1 MPEINNTFVRGK
13 MNQDLDE
20 RLVPS
25 GEYRDAINLE
35 ISTSEGSNVGSL
47 QNILG
52 NEKKVNKFVDPQ
64 TTFVST
70 WTAGGIGSLT
80 NPVVVG
86 SFVDNTNDN
95 IYWFIASDNVSAIA
109 EFVQSSQVLRPILVD
124 TQNILNF
131 SEDYL
136 ITGINVIEGNLY
148 WTDDQTE
155 PKTINI
161 ATWRGYNT
169 QSNSFPEDFG
179 THTQLS
185 GRNFEE
191 ADITVIKKQPL
202 SPPTLTLLDTFRP
215 GSLNTFS
222 FNRNFGVADGA
233 GGWVPVAPG
242 DTFPLFTND
251 NILGFK
257 IGDNIEAI
265 HTTETET
272 EKFTFVT
279 KFQVKNLPFYD
290 AANTRYEV
298 ECVMNS
304 FDLDGEEIS
313 NDVLVYEASLVEPDG
328 IFKLD
333 FVRFAYRYKFENNQ
347 YSPLGPFSEVA
358 FKPTGQYEWD
368 SSKGFNSSMEN
379 SVKTI
384 ELSDIELINNV
395 KEVEILYKNDSSNVI
410 YSVDTV
416 EKSDIVSGYKYVIDT
431 ELIYAVI
438 DSNQILR
445 PWDNVP
451 RLAKSQEL
459 ISNRIVY
466 GNYLQNFNVKKSQEA
481 ITSSFLSTDPPTDEL
496 RPTSTVKSARSYQA
510 GIVYMDK
517 YGRQSPVFSSTD
529 SATEIGKEYSFAKNS
544 LQARGPAVANAPD
557 WATHFKYF
565 VKDASGGY
573 YNLAM
578 DRYYIAED
586 GNFWLSFPS
595 ADRNKVTEQSF
606 LELKKEHTTDE
617 AVLNKAK
624 FKVLDIANEAPN
636 FIKERTY
643 KIGQI
648 TDQDVFDDDSYPAAS
663 FLYIDVQKSA
673 WDASSAKGLESR
685 SGLYVKVEGGT
696 KNTELIKVV
705 NIALFDTNYRLSL
718 GSKLPIDIEDTV
730 GTEGDKKPGIG
741 LSIFTK
747 EIENKPEFTGRFF
760 VKLDSQDIART
771 HIVQE
776 IDDALA
782 SNYDVIAGVS
792 NMLRLKV
799 DSGDN
804 YYTTWQHR
812 VTKGRWQ
819 ADESYAYQILSGKKV
834 TSLAEAVRSLL
845 IPSSTPQT
853 GFGVKAGQRE
863 ISITYHGQ
871 RPGSLGNGETK
882 AESVFVNSLRTPGT
896 KISFTGI
903 GAEADQVVYTIL
915 ESNSVSIRNYDKRGE
930 VKSDKNWYSNK
941 RSRID
946 LLLDIPISL
955 GVTDTNFPLTTN
967 NFQSVNSFGLNILS
981 DFESE
986 TTFSSSN
993 PAIFETE
1000 PVEQA
1005 DLDIYFEASKAFP
1018 ISELNDL
1025 KTLDYY
1031 NAFSFGNGVES
1042 NRVRDDF
1049 NAPTIAKGVKASA
1062 TLSEPYQEDRLST
1075 GLIYS
1080 GIFNSTSGT
1089 NELNQFIQALPIT
1102 KNLDPVY
1109 SSIQKLHARDTN
1121 LVVFC
1126 EDKVLRVYADKDALF
1141 NADGNTNLVST
1152 NRVLG
1157 NADAFAGEFGISK
1170 NPESFAS
1177 YGFRAY
1183 FTDSN
1188 RGVVCRLSN
1197 NGIEVISD
1205 YGMVDFFADNLSSSS
1220 NIMGSFDDDKSSY
1233 NVSVCNLT
1241 SEWRNKFKG
1250 FSKAY
1255 GSNNWTEYTPNDT
1268 VLSFKE
1274 KTNGWESRKSFSKY
1288 GGVSLNDVY
1297 YTFYEGEI
1305 WEHNIETVDRGKFY
1319 GVHFDSAV
1327 KFVANDLPASAKK
1340 FKALNYTGSN
1350 SKEYR
1355 YQLNAQSSKLSIAQV
1370 IASNIT
1376 PTIETV
1382 HKEGWY
1388 AKNLTTDLQSGFIK
1402 EFANKENKFFQKITG
1417 TKTYF
1422 NSSTDTNID
1431 SREISVQ
1438 GLGSAYAI
1446 GGDYITNTDISF
1458 FMDPTCFT
1466 IIS

>member
-1 MPEINNTFVRGK
+1 MPEINNTFVKGK

-52 NEKKVNKFVDPQ
+52 NDKKNNSFIDPQ
-64 TTFVST
+64 TNQISVWST
-70 WTAGGIGSLT
+70 GGIESISGKKI
-80 NPVVVG
+80 G
-86 SFVDNTNDN
+86 SFVDNQNDS
-95 IYWFIASDNVSAIA
+95 IYWFIAGDGISAIA
-109 EFVQSSQVLRPILVD
+109 EFVQASNVVVPILVD

-148 WTDDQTE
+148 WTDNQTE

-161 ATWRGYNT
+161 NKWKKYST
-169 QSNSFPEDFG
+169 QTNGTPYSF
-179 THTQLS
+179 TAHTQLPIFQS
-185 GRNFEE
+185 QNTRDWEE

-215 GSLNTFS
+215 GVNSTFY
-222 FNRNFGVADGA
+222 FDANFSYEDPNNA
-233 GGWVPVAPG
+233 GSYIPIPPRT
-242 DTFPLFTND
+242 TFTITTVSD
-251 NILGFK
+251 ISGFK
-257 IGDNIEAI
+257 VGDNIEALSI
-265 HTTETET
+265 GGGTVPEEAQGG
-272 EKFTFVT
+272 EA
-279 KFQVKNLPFYD
+279 KFQVKSLPVYSTT
-290 AANTRYEV
+290 NSNYEMECIMGSWVAPV
-298 ECVMNS
+298 EFVINS
-304 FDLDGEEIS
+304 TVSFQADLI
-313 NDVLVYEASLVEPDG
+313 EPDG

-333 FVRFAYRYKFENNQ
+333 FVRFAYRYKFDNNQ
-347 YSPLGPFSEVA
+347 YSPLGPFSEIA
-358 FKPTGQYEWD
+358 FKPTGIYEWD
-368 SSKGFNSSMEN
+368 STKGFNSSMEN

-384 ELSDIELINNV
+384 ELSNFEVVENV

-410 YSVDTV
+410 YSVSTIQRG
-416 EKSDIVSGYKYVIDT
+416 DIFSGYKYTLDT
-431 ELIYAVI
+431 ELIHSVI

-451 RLAKSQEL
+451 RLAKSQEV

-466 GNYLQNFNVKKSQEA
+466 GNYLQNFNVDESQKELNF
-481 ITSSFLSTDPPTDEL
+481 SFSTQDFVDVDLLPQKTIKTD
-496 RPTSTVKSARSYQA
+496 RAYQA
-510 GIVYMDK
+510 GVVYMDK
-517 YGRQSPVFSSTD
+517 YGRQSPVFSSSD
-529 SATEIGKEYSFAKNS
+529 SAIEIDKKYAAATNS
-544 LQARGPAVANAPD
+544 MQIKGPALSDAPS

-565 VKDASGGY
+565 IKDASSGY

-595 ADRNKVTEQSF
+595 SDRNKITEESF
-606 LELKKEHTTDE
+606 IELKKAHGSEE
-617 AVLNKAK
+617 PVLEKAK
-624 FKVLDIANEAPN
+624 FKVLDIANEAPD
-636 FIKERTY
+636 FIKTKTT
-643 KIGQI
+643 KIGEVI
-648 TDQDVFDDDSYPAAS
+648 DDNIFDAGDYPAVNAQ
-663 FLYIDVQKSA
+663 YIDIKKSEV
-673 WDASSAKGLESR
+673 DSSSAKGVESKSGVYLSVQGNFR
-685 SGLYVKVEGGT
+685 ST
-696 KNTELIKVV
+696 QLIGVAS
-705 NIALFDTNYRLSL
+705 ISLFGSYYRFHLRGNLPLDMDEIVGSSQDLPSDL
-718 GSKLPIDIEDTV
+718 GVRFFI
-730 GTEGDKKPGIG
+730 
-741 LSIFTK
+741 K
-747 EIENKPEFTGRFF
+747 EILNKPEFTGRFF
-760 VKLDSQDIART
+760 VKLDSQSLAKRYIAAE
-771 HIVQE
+771 VDE
-776 IDDALA
+776 ELA
-782 SNYDVIAGVS
+782 SGFAVSASVS
-792 NMLRLKV
+792 NIR
-799 DSGDN
+799 
-804 YYTTWQHR
+804 R
-812 VTKGRWQ
+812 TKITDTNNKTPWRNHVKQGWS
-819 ADESYAYQILSGKKV
+819 ADESYSYRLTPSGIRKN
-834 TSLAEAVRSLL
+834 
-845 IPSSTPQT
+845 
-853 GFGVKAGQRE
+853 GFGLKSGE
-863 ISITYHGQ
+863 TKISISYHGQ
-871 RPGSLGNGETK
+871 RPAELGNDRTSGDAAFISALK
-882 AESVFVNSLRTPGT
+882 TPGT
-896 KISFTGI
+896 KIAITGI
-903 GAEADQVVYTIL
+903 GGNDDTVYQIRETRAFW
-915 ESNSVSIRNYDKRGE
+915 IRNYNRSKTNGFGRFNE
-930 VKSDKNWYSNK
+930 SDIDWSSNK
-941 RSRID
+941 RARFD
-946 LLLDIPISL
+946 LVLDKPIE
-955 GVTDTNFPLTTN
+955 GVGVVDSNFPLNYKSASKQSTN
-967 NFQSVNSFGLNILS
+967 TFGIKILTSLDTSNS
-981 DFESE
+981 
-986 TTFSSSN
+986 FSSSS

-1000 PVEQA
+1000 PAEQA
-1005 DLDIYFEASKAFP
+1005 ELDIYFEATKAFP
-1018 ISELNDL
+1018 ISELNSL

-1042 NRVRDDF
+1042 NRIRDDF
-1049 NAPTIAKGVKASA
+1049 NAPTIAKGVKASS

-1205 YGMVDFFADNLSSSS
+1205 YGMVDFFADNLSNSS
-1220 NIMGSFDDDKSSY
+1220 NIVGSFDDDKSSY
-1233 NVSVCNLT
+1233 NISVCNLT
-1241 SEWRNKFKG
+1241 DEWKNKFKG
-1250 FSKAY
+1250 FTKAP
-1255 GSNNWTEYTPNDT
+1255 GSSSWTEYTPNDT

-1297 YTFYEGEI
+1297 YTFEQGEI
-1305 WEHNIETVDRGKFY
+1305 WEHNIDSVDRGCFY

-1327 KFVANDLPASAKK
+1327 KFLVNELPASAKK

-1355 YQLNAQSSKLSIAQV
+1355 YQLNSQSPKLSIAQI

-1417 TKTYF
+1417 DKSYF
-1422 NSSTDTNID
+1422 NSLTDNNLD
-1431 SREISVQ
+1431 ARESSVQ
-1438 GLGSAYAI
+1438 GLGSPMSI
-1446 GGDYITNTDISF
+1446 TGDYVTYVDISF
-1458 FMDPTCFT
+1458 FVDPACFT
-1466 IIS
+1466 IIP

>member
-64 TTFVST
+64 TAVVST
-70 WTAGGIGSLT
+70 WVTGGIYSLA

-161 ATWRGYNT
+161 DTWRGYNT
-169 QSNSFPEDFG
+169 QSNSLPEDFD
-179 THTQLS
+179 THTQVPVS
-185 GRNFEE
+185 QTQNTRNFDE

-215 GSLNTFS
+215 GSQNSFS
-222 FNRNFGVADGA
+222 FDQNFSYED
-233 GGWVPVAPG
+233 PINPG
-242 DTFPLFTND
+242 SYLPLPPRQAFTITTSND
-251 NILGFK
+251 ISGFK
-257 IGDNIEAI
+257 VGDNIEALSI
-265 HTTETET
+265 GGGTTDEEAQGG
-272 EKFTFVT
+272 EA
-279 KFQVKNLPFYD
+279 KFQVKALPVYSAVNSVYQMECIMGSWTAPSDFVINSTVTFQANL
-290 AANTRYEV
+290 
-298 ECVMNS
+298 
-304 FDLDGEEIS
+304 I
-313 NDVLVYEASLVEPDG
+313 EPDG

-333 FVRFAYRYKFENNQ
+333 FVRFAYRYRFDNNQ
-347 YSPLGPFSEVA
+347 YSPIGPFTEVA
-358 FKPTGQYEWD
+358 FKPSGKYEWE
-368 SSKGFNSSMEN
+368 SAKGFNSSMEN

-384 ELSDIELINNV
+384 ELSGIELINNV

-410 YSVDTV
+410 YSVDAV
-416 EKSDIVSGYKYVIDT
+416 EKGDIVAGYKYVIDT

-451 RLAKSQEL
+451 RLAKGQE
-459 ISNRIVY
+459 IIANRLVY
-466 GNYLQNFNVKKSQEA
+466 GNYLQNFNVGKLQKSLDFN
-481 ITSSFLSTDPPTDEL
+481 FLTEDPVEVDLLPEK
-496 RPTSTVKSARSYQA
+496 TVKSGRSYQA
-510 GIVYMDK
+510 GIVYMDE
-517 YGRQSPVFSSTD
+517 YGRQSPVFSSSD
-529 SATEIGKEYSFAKNS
+529 SAVEIDKKYAAAKNS
-544 LQARGPAVANAPD
+544 LQAKGPENINAPD

-565 VKDASGGY
+565 IKDSSSGY

-595 ADRNKVTEQSF
+595 SDRNKLTENSF
-606 LELKKEHTTDE
+606 IELKKTHGSEDP
-617 AVLNKAK
+617 VLVKSK
-624 FKVLDIANEAPN
+624 FKVLDIANEAPD
-636 FIKERTY
+636 FIKTKTT
-643 KIGQI
+643 KIGEV
-648 TDQDVFDDDSYPAAS
+648 TDDNIFDSGDYPAPNAQY
-663 FLYIDVQKSA
+663 LDVLKSEL
-673 WDASSAKGLESR
+673 DASTAKGVESK
-685 SGLYVKVEGGT
+685 SGIYLSVQGNLKSTQIIGVASIT
-696 KNTELIKVV
+696 
-705 NIALFDTNYRLSL
+705 LFGNYYRFHLQ
-718 GSKLPIDIEDTV
+718 GNLPLDIEELV
-730 GTEGDKKPGIG
+730 GSSQAIATDLGVRFF
-741 LSIFTK
+741 SK
-747 EIENKPEFTGRFF
+747 EILNKPEFTGRFF
-760 VKLDSQDIART
+760 VKLDSQSLAKRYIAS
-771 HIVQE
+771 E
-776 IDDALA
+776 LDEDSA
-782 SNYDVIAGVS
+782 SEFAVSASVS
-792 NMLRLKV
+792 NIRRTKV
-799 DSGDN
+799 TATNSVTAWKN
-804 YYTTWQHR
+804 YVRQAQWS
-812 VTKGRWQ
+812 
-819 ADESYAYQILSGKKV
+819 ADESYSYRLTPSGILK
-834 TSLAEAVRSLL
+834 
-845 IPSSTPQT
+845 T
-853 GFGVKAGQRE
+853 GFGVKSGE
-863 ISITYHGQ
+863 TKISISYHGQ
-871 RPGSLGNGETK
+871 RPAELGGGQTSGD
-882 AESVFVNSLRTPGT
+882 AAFVSALKTAGT
-896 KISFTGI
+896 KIAITGI
-903 GAEADQVVYTIL
+903 GADDTVYQITESQVHW
-915 ESNSVSIRNYDKRGE
+915 IRNYNRSQTNGWGRLNS
-930 VKSDKNWYSNK
+930 SDLNWGSNK
-941 RSRID
+941 RARFD
-946 LLLDIPISL
+946 LVLNKAIEGE
-955 GVTDTNFPLTTN
+955 GVNNADFPLDYNGN
-967 NFQSVNSFGLNILS
+967 NSQSNNTFGIKILTSLDTSNS
-981 DFESE
+981 
-986 TTFSSSN
+986 FSSSS

-1049 NAPTIAKGVKASA
+1049 NAPAIAKGVKASA

-1205 YGMVDFFADNLSSSS
+1205 YGMVDFFADNLSNSS

-1241 SEWRNKFKG
+1241 SEWQNKFKG
-1250 FSKAY
+1250 FSK
-1255 GSNNWTEYTPNDT
+1255 SDSSINWAEYTPNDT

-1297 YTFYEGEI
+1297 YTFEGGEI
-1305 WEHNIETVDRGKFY
+1305 WEHNIDTVDRGKFY
-1319 GVHFDSAV
+1319 GAHFDSAV

-1340 FKALNYTGSN
+1340 FKALNYTGTN

-1355 YQLNAQSSKLSIAQV
+1355 YQLNAQSPKLSIAQV
-1370 IASNIT
+1370 IASDIT

>member
-1 MPEINNTFVRGK
+1 MPEINNTFVKGK

-35 ISTSEGSNVGSL
+35 ISTSEGANVGSL

-52 NEKKVNKFVDPQ
+52 NERKNKSFIDPQ
-64 TTFVST
+64 TEQAST
-70 WTAGGIGSLT
+70 WATGGIDDLV

-124 TQNILNF
+124 TTNILNF

-136 ITGINVIEGNLY
+136 ITGINIIEGNLY

-161 ATWRGYNT
+161 DTWRGYNT
-169 QSNSFPEDFG
+169 QSNSFPEDFD
-179 THTQLS
+179 THTQLPIFQS
-185 GRNFEE
+185 QNTRNFDE

-215 GSLNTFS
+215 GENNTFS
-222 FNRNFGVADGA
+222 FNNNFAVTDGST
-233 GGWVPVAPG
+233 GFNPLAPG
-242 DTFPLFTND
+242 ETFTLTTDTP
-251 NILGFK
+251 ILGFK
-257 IGDNIEAI
+257 VGDNIEALSSEQSSTDPDDDGTAI
-265 HTTETET
+265 F
-272 EKFTFVT
+272 KAR
-279 KFQVKNLPFYD
+279 FQVKTLPVYD
-290 AANTRYEV
+290 SSNTNYTMD
-298 ECVMNS
+298 CTMGS
-304 FDLDGEEIS
+304 FDLDGGVIY
-313 NDVLVYEASLVEPDG
+313 DTALAYQATLVEPDG

-333 FVRFAYRYKFENNQ
+333 FVRFAYRYKFNNNQ
-347 YSPLGPFSEVA
+347 YSPIGPFSEVA
-358 FKPTGQYEWD
+358 FKPTGRYEWD

-384 ELSDIELINNV
+384 ELSNFDIANNV

-416 EKSDIVSGYKYVIDT
+416 KRSDVFAGYKYVIDT

-451 RLAKSQEL
+451 RLAKGQE
-459 ISNRIVY
+459 IIANRLVY
-466 GNYLQNFNVKKSQEA
+466 GNYLQNFNVSKSQET
-481 ITSSFLSTDPPTDEL
+481 IELSFLNEDPVTVDL
-496 RPTSTVKSARSYQA
+496 TPTSTVKSARTYQA

-517 YGRQSPVFSSTD
+517 YGRQSPVFSSD
-529 SATEIGKEYSFAKNS
+529 DAAVEIGKRHSVAKNS
-544 LQARGPAVANAPD
+544 LRVKGPLVANRPD

-565 VKDASGGY
+565 VKDASSGY

-595 ADRNKVTEQSF
+595 ADRNKVTEESF
-606 LELKKEHTTDE
+606 LELKKAHTSDD
-617 AVLNKAK
+617 AVLEKAK
-624 FKVLDIANEAPN
+624 FKVLDISNEAPD
-636 FIKERTY
+636 FIKEETY
-643 KIGQI
+643 QIGTVVGTGVLAGEFPEEGYI
-648 TDQDVFDDDSYPAAS
+648 
-663 FLYIDVQKSA
+663 YIDIDEAK
-673 WDASSAKGLESR
+673 WNASDAKGRESQ
-685 SGLYVKVEGGT
+685 SGNYVKLVGGAKET
-696 KNTELIKVV
+696 GLFKVASISLFGSKYRLHLDNKLPENTEDIVGNVASPADMAGIK
-705 NIALFDTNYRLSL
+705 LY
-718 GSKLPIDIEDTV
+718 K
-730 GTEGDKKPGIG
+730 
-741 LSIFTK
+741 K
-747 EIENKPEFTGRFF
+747 EIRNKPEFTGRFF
-760 VKLDSQDIART
+760 VKLDSQDIAKT
-771 HIVQE
+771 YIAEE
-776 IDDALA
+776 IDAADA
-782 SNYDVIAGVS
+782 SSYDKIAGVTDAVRTKVTDS
-792 NMLRLKV
+792 NRYQSWRNNI
-799 DSGDN
+799 D
-804 YYTTWQHR
+804 WP
-812 VTKGRWQ
+812 RWS
-819 ADESYAYQILSGKKV
+819 ADESYAKKINKNGPRYGVGIKSGNK
-834 TSLAEAVRSLL
+834 T
-845 IPSSTPQT
+845 
-853 GFGVKAGQRE
+853 
-863 ISITYHGQ
+863 ISISFHGQ
-871 RPGSLGNGETK
+871 RPGGLGSGMTSSDASLISALK
-882 AESVFVNSLRTPGT
+882 SPGT
-896 KISFTGI
+896 KISFSGI
-903 GAEADQVVYTIL
+903 GSDGSVYTVL
-915 ESNSVSIRNYDKRGE
+915 KSTLYSIHNFDKSWA
-930 VKSDKNWYSNK
+930 KDANWGSNK
-941 RSRID
+941 RSRFD
-946 LLLDIPISL
+946 LILDKAIVGE
-955 GVTDTNFPLTTN
+955 GVAATNFPLSTN
-967 NFQSVNSFGLNILS
+967 NKQSTNTFSINILS
-981 DFESE
+981 TFSSNNS
-986 TTFSSSN
+986 FSSSN

-1025 KTLDYY
+1025 KTLNYY

-1042 NRVRDDF
+1042 NRIRDDF
-1049 NAPTIAKGVKASA
+1049 NAPTITKGVKASS

-1205 YGMVDFFADNLSSSS
+1205 YGMVDFFADNLSNSS
-1220 NIMGSFDDDKSSY
+1220 NIVGSFDDDKSSY
-1233 NVSVCNLT
+1233 NISVCNLT
-1241 SEWRNKFKG
+1241 SEWQNKFKG
-1250 FSKAY
+1250 FSKAI
-1255 GSNNWTEYTPNDT
+1255 GSSEWLEYTPNDT

-1274 KTNGWESRKSFSKY
+1274 KSNGWESRKSFSKY

-1297 YTFYEGEI
+1297 YTFHEGEI
-1305 WEHNIETVDRGKFY
+1305 WEHNIGTVDRGKFY

-1327 KFVANDLPASAKK
+1327 KFVANDLPASVKK

-1355 YQLNAQSSKLSIAQV
+1355 YQYNAQSPKLSIAEVVADPLRFQQ
-1370 IASNIT
+1370 I

-1382 HKEGWY
+1382 YKEGWY

-1417 TKTYF
+1417 DKSYF
-1422 NSSTDTNID
+1422 NSLTDNNLD
-1431 SREISVQ
+1431 AKESSVQ
-1438 GLGSAYAI
+1438 GLGSPLSI
-1446 GGDYITNTDISF
+1446 GGDYTTNVSLSF
-1458 FMDPTCFT
+1458 FVDPACF
-1466 IIS
+1466 IKIP

>member
-1 MPEINNTFVRGK
+1 MPEINNTFVKGK

-35 ISTSEGSNVGSL
+35 ISTSEGANVGSL

-52 NEKKVNKFVDPQ
+52 NERKNKSFIDPQ
-64 TTFVST
+64 TGQAST
-70 WTAGGIGSLT
+70 WTTGGISDLT
-80 NPVVVG
+80 NPAVVG

-95 IYWFIASDNVSAIA
+95 IYWFIASDSVSAIA

-161 ATWRGYNT
+161 DTWRGYNT
-169 QSNSFPEDFG
+169 RSNSFPEDFD
-179 THTQLS
+179 THTQVPVFQS
-185 GRNFEE
+185 QNRRNFEE

-215 GSLNTFS
+215 GVNNTFS
-222 FNRNFGVADGA
+222 FNKNFSYEDPTNLGSYI
-233 GGWVPVAPG
+233 PIPPRT
-242 DTFPLFTND
+242 TFTITTSD
-251 NILGFK
+251 DISGFK
-257 IGDNIEAI
+257 VGDNVEALS
-265 HTTETET
+265 TGGGGSSPEEAQGA
-272 EKFTFVT
+272 EV
-279 KFQVKNLPFYD
+279 KFQVKTLPVYSPTNSSYD
-290 AANTRYEV
+290 V
-298 ECVMNS
+298 ECIMGSFSAPSDFVINS
-304 FDLDGEEIS
+304 TVVFQADLI
-313 NDVLVYEASLVEPDG
+313 EPDG

-333 FVRFAYRYKFENNQ
+333 FVRFAYRYKFNNNQ
-347 YSPLGPFSEVA
+347 YSPIGPFTEVA
-358 FKPTGQYEWD
+358 FKPFGIYEWD
-368 SSKGFNSSMEN
+368 SAKGFNSSMEN

-384 ELSDIELINNV
+384 ELSNFDIANNV

-416 EKSDIVSGYKYVIDT
+416 ERGDMFTGYKYTLDT
-431 ELIYAVI
+431 ELIHSVI

-466 GNYLQNFNVKKSQEA
+466 GNYLQNFNVDKSHKALEF
-481 ITSSFLSTDPPTDEL
+481 SFLSENPITEDLVPQT
-496 RPTSTVKSARSYQA
+496 TIKSGRSYQA
-510 GIVYMDK
+510 GIVYMDP
-517 YGRQSPVFSSTD
+517 YGRQSPVLSSSD
-529 SATEIGKEYSFAKNS
+529 SAVEIDKKYSSAKNS
-544 LQARGPAVANAPD
+544 LQIKGPGVAPS

-565 VKDASGGY
+565 IKDSSSGY

-586 GNFWLSFPS
+586 GNFWLSFS
-595 ADRNKVTEQSF
+595 SSDRNKITEDSF
-606 LELKKEHTTDE
+606 IELKKAHGSEE
-617 AVLNKAK
+617 PVLENSK
-624 FKVLDIANEAPN
+624 FKVLSIANEAPD
-636 FIKERTY
+636 FIKEKTT
-643 KIGQI
+643 KIGEVVDDNIFSPSDFPAPNAQYV
-648 TDQDVFDDDSYPAAS
+648 DVLKSELDSSP
-663 FLYIDVQKSA
+663 
-673 WDASSAKGLESR
+673 AKGVESKSGIYLSIQGNLEA
-685 SGLYVKVEGGT
+685 T
-696 KNTELIKVV
+696 QLIKVV
-705 NIALFDTNYRLSL
+705 RVSLFGNYYRFHLQ
-718 GSKLPIDIEDTV
+718 GNLPVDIEEIV
-730 GTEGDKKPGIG
+730 GSSQALAANLGVRFF
-741 LSIFTK
+741 SK
-747 EIENKPEFTGRFF
+747 EILNKPEFTGRFF
-760 VKLDSQDIART
+760 VKLDSQSLAKRYIAA
-771 HIVQE
+771 E
-776 IDDALA
+776 IDEEEADNFAVSA
-782 SNYDVIAGVS
+782 SVS
-792 NMLRLKV
+792 NIRRTKISAYNSMTAWR
-799 DSGDN
+799 N
-804 YYTTWQHR
+804 YVRQGWS
-812 VTKGRWQ
+812 
-819 ADESYAYQILSGKKV
+819 ADESNSYRLS
-834 TSLAEAVRSLL
+834 
-845 IPSSTPQT
+845 PSGIQKT
-853 GFGVKAGQRE
+853 GFGVKAGE
-863 ISITYHGQ
+863 TKISISYHGQ
-871 RPGSLGNGETK
+871 RPAELGGDKTSGD
-882 AESVFVNSLRTPGT
+882 AVFVNALRTPGT
-896 KISFTGI
+896 RISITGI
-903 GAEADQVVYTIL
+903 GDDQTVYQIT
-915 ESNSVSIRNYDKRGE
+915 ETQVHWIRNYNRIETNGWGYLNE
-930 VKSDKNWYSNK
+930 SDKNWGSNK
-941 RSRID
+941 RARFD
-946 LLLDIPISL
+946 LVLSKEIQGN
-955 GVTDTNFPLTTN
+955 GVNNTDFPLDYNGDASQSN
-967 NFQSVNSFGLNILS
+967 NTFGIRILTSLDTSNS
-981 DFESE
+981 
-986 TTFSSSN
+986 FSSSS

-1000 PVEQA
+1000 PTEKA

-1018 ISELNDL
+1018 ISELNNL

-1031 NAFSFGNGVES
+1031 NSFSFGNGVES
-1042 NRVRDDF
+1042 NRIRDDF
-1049 NAPTIAKGVKASA
+1049 NAPAIAKGVKASS

-1089 NELNQFIQALPIT
+1089 NELNQFIQALSIT
-1102 KNLDPVY
+1102 KNLDPAY

-1126 EDKVLRVYADKDALF
+1126 EDKVLRIYADKDALF

-1205 YGMVDFFADNLSSSS
+1205 YGMVDFFADNLSNSS
-1220 NIMGSFDDDKSSY
+1220 NIVGSFDDDKSSY
-1233 NVSVCNLT
+1233 NISVCNLT
-1241 SEWRNKFKG
+1241 SEWQNKFKG
-1250 FSKAY
+1250 FSKSH
-1255 GSNNWTEYTPNDT
+1255 GSSEWLEYTPNDT

-1305 WEHNIETVDRGKFY
+1305 WEHNIGTVDRGKFY
-1319 GVHFDSAV
+1319 GMHFDSAV
-1327 KFVANDLPASAKK
+1327 KFVINELPASAKK
-1340 FKALNYTGSN
+1340 FKALNYTGTN

-1355 YQLNAQSSKLSIAQV
+1355 YQLNAQSPKLSIAEA
-1370 IASNIT
+1370 IAGNIT

-1417 TKTYF
+1417 DKSYF
-1422 NSSTDTNID
+1422 NSSTDNNLD
-1431 SREISVQ
+1431 ARESSVQ
-1438 GLGSAYAI
+1438 GLGSPLS
-1446 GGDYITNTDISF
+1446 ITGNYVTNVSLSF
-1458 FMDPTCFT
+1458 FVDPACF
-1466 IIS
+1466 IKIP

>member
-64 TTFVST
+64 TAVVST
-70 WTAGGIGSLT
+70 WITGGIYSLA

-155 PKTINI
+155 PKNINI
-161 ATWRGYNT
+161 DTWRGYNT
-169 QSNSFPEDFG
+169 QSNSFPEDFD
-179 THTQLS
+179 THTKVPVFQS
-185 GRNFEE
+185 QNTRNFEE

-215 GSLNTFS
+215 GDQTTFS
-222 FNRNFGVADGA
+222 FNRNFGVSDGA
-233 GGWVPVAPG
+233 GGFIPLAPG
-242 DTFPLFTND
+242 TTFILFTNTA
-251 NILGFK
+251 ISGFK
-257 IGDNIEAI
+257 VGDNIEATSPTSNP
-265 HTTETET
+265 TTGESGTA
-272 EKFTFVT
+272 TFKA
-279 KFQVKNLPFYD
+279 KFQVKTLP
-290 AANTRYEV
+290 TVVSGVTQV
-298 ECVMNS
+298 ECIMGS
-304 FDLDGEEIS
+304 FDLDSGVLS
-313 NDVLVYEASLVEPDG
+313 NDVLAYQAELVEPDG

-333 FVRFAYRYKFENNQ
+333 FVRFAYRYKFDNNQ

-358 FKPTGQYEWD
+358 FKPVGEYEWD
-368 SSKGFNSSMEN
+368 SAKGFNSSMEN

-384 ELSDIELINNV
+384 ELSNFDIANNV

-416 EKSDIVSGYKYVIDT
+416 ERGDMLTGYKYVIDT

-451 RLAKSQEL
+451 RLAKGQE
-459 ISNRIVY
+459 IIANRLVY
-466 GNYLQNFNVKKSQEA
+466 GNYLQNFNVSKNQEA
-481 ITSSFLSTDPPTDEL
+481 INFSFLNEE
-496 RPTSTVKSARSYQA
+496 PTSTELTPTSTIKSARTYQA

-517 YGRQSPVFSSTD
+517 YGRQSPVFSSND
-529 SATEIGKEYSFAKNS
+529 SAIDIGKEYSIAKNS
-544 LQARGPAVANAPD
+544 FQARGPSVTNAPD

-565 VKDASGGY
+565 IKDSSSGY

-595 ADRNKVTEQSF
+595 ADRNKVTEESF
-606 LELKKEHTTDE
+606 LELKKAHTSDE
-617 AVLNKAK
+617 AVLEKAK
-624 FKVLDIANEAPN
+624 FKVLDISNEAPD
-636 FIKERTY
+636 FIKEKTY
-643 KIGQI
+643 EIGNAI
-648 TDQDVFDDDSYPAAS
+648 DSGTLDTSSYPATGKI
-663 FLYIDVQKSA
+663 YIDIVEAK
-673 WDASSAKGLESR
+673 WNASTAKGRESQ
-685 SGLYVKVEGGT
+685 SGNYIKVVGNGRA
-696 KNTELIKVV
+696 TELIKVS
-705 NIALFDTNYRLSL
+705 NIALFGTNYRLFL
-718 GSKLPIDIEDTV
+718 EKKLPLDVEEIV
-730 GTEGDKKPGIG
+730 GSVGSEATGAGVVLFK
-741 LSIFTK
+741 K

-760 VKLDSQDIART
+760 VKLDSQDIAKTYIAEEVDEATASEYDKVSSVTDAVLTR
-771 HIVQE
+771 
-776 IDDALA
+776 IDNRNRYESWRNDLGWP
-782 SNYDVIAGVS
+782 D
-792 NMLRLKV
+792 
-799 DSGDN
+799 
-804 YYTTWQHR
+804 TP
-812 VTKGRWQ
+812 RWS
-819 ADESYAYQILSGKKV
+819 ADESYAYKINKSGP
-834 TSLAEAVRSLL
+834 R
-845 IPSSTPQT
+845 T
-853 GFGVKAGQRE
+853 GFGVQAGKKT
-863 ISITYHGQ
+863 ISISYHGQ
-871 RPGSLGNGETK
+871 RPGSLGSGESAADASFTSALK
-882 AESVFVNSLRTPGT
+882 TPGT
-896 KISFTGI
+896 KLSFSGI
-903 GAEADQVVYTIL
+903 GRDNTVYTIL
-915 ESNSVSIRNYDKRGE
+915 KSDLYSINNYDKSWSADR
-930 VKSDKNWYSNK
+930 NWPSNK
-941 RSRID
+941 RSRFD
-946 LLLDIPISL
+946 LVLNIPIEGD
-955 GVTDTNFPLTTN
+955 GVNDTDFPLTNKQSTN
-967 NFQSVNSFGLNILS
+967 TFSINILS
-981 DFESE
+981 SFISTDS
-986 TTFSSSN
+986 FSSSN

-1042 NRVRDDF
+1042 NRIRDDF

-1205 YGMVDFFADNLSSSS
+1205 YGMVDFFADNLSNSS

-1241 SEWRNKFKG
+1241 SEWQNKFKG
-1250 FSKAY
+1250 FSK
-1255 GSNNWTEYTPNDT
+1255 SDSSINWAEYTPNDT

-1297 YTFYEGEI
+1297 YTFEGGEI
-1305 WEHNIETVDRGKFY
+1305 WEHNIDTVDRGKFY
-1319 GVHFDSAV
+1319 GAHFDSAV

-1340 FKALNYTGSN
+1340 FKALNYTGTN

-1355 YQLNAQSSKLSIAQV
+1355 YQLNAQSPKLSIAQV
-1370 IASNIT
+1370 IASDIT

>member
-64 TTFVST
+64 TAVVST
-70 WTAGGIGSLT
+70 WATGGIDSLT

-169 QSNSFPEDFG
+169 QSNSFPEDFD

-215 GSLNTFS
+215 GSQNSFSLNF
-222 FNRNFGVADGA
+222 NFGVEIGTT
-233 GGWVPVAPG
+233 GVYEPLAPG
-242 DTFPLFTND
+242 SVFTLNTLD
-251 NILGFK
+251 NILDFK
-257 IGDNIEAI
+257 VGDNIEA
-265 HTTETET
+265 TVPQSNPNAGESGTA
-272 EKFTFVT
+272 TFKA
-279 KFQVKNLPFYD
+279 KFQVKSLPFYD
-290 AANTRYEV
+290 SANSRYEV
-298 ECVMNS
+298 ECIMGS
-304 FDLDGEEIS
+304 FDLDSGVLS
-313 NDVLVYEASLVEPDG
+313 NDLLTYQANLVEPDG

-333 FVRFAYRYKFENNQ
+333 FVRFAYRYKFNNNQ

-358 FKPTGQYEWD
+358 FKPTGEYEWD

-384 ELSDIELINNV
+384 ELSDIEVINNV
-395 KEVEILYKNDSSNVI
+395 KEIEILYKNDSSNVI

-416 EKSDIVSGYKYVIDT
+416 ERGDIVAGYKYVIDT

-451 RLAKSQEL
+451 RLAKGQE
-459 ISNRIVY
+459 IIANRLVY
-466 GNYLQNFNVKKSQEA
+466 GNYLQNFNVSKNQEVVNF
-481 ITSSFLSTDPPTDEL
+481 SFLNEDPTTTEL
-496 RPTSTVKSARSYQA
+496 TPTSTVKSARTYQV

-517 YGRQSPVFSSTD
+517 YGRQSPVFSSAD
-529 SATEIGKEYSFAKNS
+529 SAIDIGKEYSTAKNS
-544 LQARGPAVANAPD
+544 LQAKGPAVANKPD

-565 VKDASGGY
+565 VKDSSSSY

-595 ADRNKVTEQSF
+595 ADRNKVTEESF
-606 LELKKEHTTDE
+606 LELKKAHTSDD
-617 AVLNKAK
+617 AVLEKAK
-624 FKVLDIANEAPN
+624 FKVLDISNEAPD
-636 FIKERTY
+636 FIKEKTY
-643 KIGQI
+643 QIGQAI
-648 TDQDVFDDDSYPAAS
+648 EAGTFDTSSYPAAGS
-663 FLYIDVQKSA
+663 IFIDIDEDA
-673 WDASSAKGLESR
+673 WNASTAKGRESQ
-685 SGLYVKVEGGT
+685 SGNYIRVVGNGRAT
-696 KNTELIKVV
+696 KLIKVT
-705 NIALFDTNYRLSL
+705 NIALFGDNYRLFL
-718 GSKLPIDIEDTV
+718 DEKLPLDVSEIV
-730 GTEGDKKPGIG
+730 GTAGSPASGAGIT
-741 LSIFTK
+741 LFVK
-747 EIENKPEFTGRFF
+747 EIENRPEFTGRFF

-771 HIVQE
+771 YIAEEVDE
-776 IDDALA
+776 ISASSYDKVASVTDAVL
-782 SNYDVIAGVS
+782 
-792 NMLRLKV
+792 
-799 DSGDN
+799 
-804 YYTTWQHR
+804 TR
-812 VTKGRWQ
+812 VTNSNRYESWKNDIDWPRWS
-819 ADESYAYQILSGKKV
+819 ADESYAYKINKSGP
-834 TSLAEAVRSLL
+834 RN
-845 IPSSTPQT
+845 
-853 GFGVKAGQRE
+853 GFGIQAGE
-863 ISITYHGQ
+863 KTISISYHGQ
-871 RPGSLGNGETK
+871 RPGSLGSGES
-882 AESVFVNSLRTPGT
+882 AADASFVSALKTPGT
-896 KISFTGI
+896 KISFNGI
-903 GAEADQVVYTIL
+903 NSDNTVYTIL
-915 ESNSVSIRNYDKRGE
+915 RSDLYSINNYDKSWSADR
-930 VKSDKNWYSNK
+930 NWPSNK
-941 RSRID
+941 RSRFD
-946 LLLDIPISL
+946 LVLDKAIEGD
-955 GVTDTNFPLTTN
+955 GVNDTDFPLNYDGDGKQSTN
-967 NFQSVNSFGLNILS
+967 TFSINILS
-981 DFESE
+981 SFISTDS
-986 TTFSSSN
+986 FSSSN

-1042 NRVRDDF
+1042 NRIRDDF

-1220 NIMGSFDDDKSSY
+1220 NIVGSFDDDKSSY
-1233 NVSVCNLT
+1233 NVSVRNLT

-1250 FSKAY
+1250 FSKSY
-1255 GSNNWTEYTPNDT
+1255 GSSNWTEYTPNDT

-1297 YTFYEGEI
+1297 YTFEGGEI

-1319 GVHFDSAV
+1319 GAHFDSAV

-1340 FKALNYTGSN
+1340 FKALNYTGTN

-1355 YQLNAQSSKLSIAQV
+1355 YQLNAQSPKLSIAQV
-1370 IASNIT
+1370 IASDIT

-1422 NSSTDTNID
+1422 NSSTDNNID
-1431 SREISVQ
+1431 SKEISVQ
-1438 GLGSAYAI
+1438 GLGPAYNI